1 MNVIDLEKFLTKGQA
16 EILESLLVGDSGHAQ
31 PGLLTFEHF
40 SQAAKID
47 KLLDKLETDT
57 GKIKNKKN
65 PIRYKKG
72 FQDGTNCSTSSRLT
86 QATKRHQKRK

>member
-31 PGLLTFEHF
+31 PGALTFENS

-57 GKIKNKKN
+57 GNNQKK
-65 PIRYKKG
+65 
-72 FQDGTNCSTSSRLT
+72 
-86 QATKRHQKRK
+86 